1 MASMHEFLDTL
12 LADGSKL
19 SKFNKSAQDAEE
31 VMTSEG
37 LSEQDKQLLRTGAN
51 QEIKG
56 KLKKELTDKANAYVI
71 RMSPQ
76 P

>member
-1 MASMHEFLDTL
+1 MASLHEFLDVLVADPNKLARFNTSPQDAKTVMTQEGVSPADQTL
-12 LADGSKL
+12 LTDGTD
-19 SKFNKSAQDAEE
+19 AQI
-31 VMTSEG
+31 
-37 LSEQDKQLLRTGAN
+37 R
-51 QEIKG
+51 G